1 MRMPAGHVLVAGRG
15 LAVAGAMSL
24 GAAVVLVS
32 GWITQDWLRVLI
44 VLALFALGV
53 VINGGRTHDED
64 AAVTRA
70 LSAQVRTGIGTA
82 ATFLGAYL
90 AGSLIAVFIS
100 GGDQPPSPAVIILLV
115 YGFPLLALLRF
126 VTRGMWI
133 GWLGT
138 AIVVPLLIAL
148 LLLASGA
155 GTGTV
160 AVVNLG
166 IAMAAL
172 VAALVLPGERGWV
185 ESVEV
190 FGGMAASSAVGAG
203 TSAIGS
209 IGGQPGTGAQPGS
222 AGALPAAPQ
231 TAVLALGLL
240 LAVGFVL
247 LAVVRRHV
255 VGGIVAASVLAQP
268 PAGILINS
276 GVVRHTGPD
285 VVLLAVPILVVLVAV
300 VALLVR
306 PFRSPVLCAAIAV
319 AFVVVTQALAQ
330 FGVEFEADR
339 SAAIV
344 GAVLTVG
351 SIVLACVVP
360 GDAGV
365 VTAAAVL
372 VGLGLNEQWWRV
384 AFSFD
389 YGGTTVGERVMAG
402 VGLVITVA
410 VTVLVVWRHR
420 APAVW
425 AAAAYALLGAIAT
438 MLASLWEQVFAVDPF
453 RFSGVGGDL
462 LVIAWLIGP
471 VVLLGIPAAV
481 AALRGRD
488 AILAT
493 GQAVGALVLAA
504 GGFVLALM
512 LIATPRQ
519 PNGFVGLASL
529 LPTVPWS
536 TPTGPTVPSTGGF
549 WIAALAMFAIAVP
562 LLSSTI
568 RRPSTPLTAAGIFVV
583 AEAAAVCLSGVADKW
598 SGQDVT
604 KLVVVVVIVAAVV
617 ILAAAALL
625 TRRDDGI
632 PPHEP
637 TMADL

>member
-1 MRMPAGHVLVAGRG
+1 MRMSAGHVLVAGRG

-44 VLALFALGV
+44 VLALFAIGIAV
-53 VINGGRTHDED
+53 NGHRTHDED
-64 AAVTRA
+64 APVTRA
-70 LSAQVRTGIGTA
+70 LSPQVRTGIGTA

-90 AGSLIAVFIS
+90 AGSLLAVFIS
-100 GGDQPPSPAVIILLV
+100 GGDHPPSPAVVVLLI

-126 VTRGMWI
+126 VTRGMWL

-148 LLLASGA
+148 LLAAGGA
-155 GTGTV
+155 GAGTV

-166 IAMAAL
+166 IAVAAL
-172 VAALVLPGERGWV
+172 VATLVLPGERGWV

-190 FGGMAASSAVGAG
+190 FGGMAASFAVGAG
-203 TSAIGS
+203 TSAVGS
-209 IGGQPGTGAQPGS
+209 LGTQSGTGTQS
-222 AGALPAAPQ
+222 GALPAAPQ

-247 LAVVRRHV
+247 VAVVRRHV
-255 VGGIVAASVLAQP
+255 VSGIVAASVLAQP
-268 PAGILINS
+268 PAGILINA

-285 VVLLAVPILVVLVAV
+285 VVLLVVPILVVLVAV
-300 VALLVR
+300 VALVVR
-306 PFRSPVLCAAIAV
+306 PFLSPVLCAAIAV

-330 FGVEFEADR
+330 FGLEFEADR
-339 SAAIV
+339 IAAIV

-351 SIVLACVVP
+351 SIVLAYLVP
-360 GDAGV
+360 GEAGV
-365 VTAAAVL
+365 VTAAAAL

-410 VTVLVVWRHR
+410 VAALLVWRHR
-420 APAVW
+420 TPAVW

-438 MLASLWEQVFAVDPF
+438 MLASLWERSFAVDPF
-453 RFSGVGGDL
+453 RFTGIGGDL

-493 GQAVGALVLAA
+493 GQAVGALVLAS

-512 LIATPRQ
+512 LLPPPKQ
-519 PNGFVGLASL
+519 PNGFVSVVALV
-529 LPTVPWS
+529 PTVPWS
-536 TPTGPTVPSTGGF
+536 TPSGPTMPSTGGF
-549 WIAALAMFAIAVP
+549 WIAALTMFVIAVP
-562 LLSSTI
+562 LLLSTI
-568 RRPSTPLTAAGIFVV
+568 RRSSTPLTAAGIFVV
-583 AEAAAVCLSGVADKW
+583 AESAAVCLSGVADKW

-617 ILAAAALL
+617 VLAAVALL

-632 PPHEP
+632 PPREP